1 MQVHPLEHT
10 EKTLHVP
17 EQLSLSAVFMV
28 LMILLASKVDIGYWI
43 LARVK
48 AGAPAAKS
56 TIATINAKLLFL
68 ALISIKSLR
77 TF

>member
-1 MQVHPLEHT
+1 
-10 EKTLHVP
+10 
-17 EQLSLSAVFMV
+17 MV

-68 ALISIKSLR
+68 ALISIESLR

>member
-1 MQVHPLEHT
+1 MQVHPLEQAV
-10 EKTLHVP
+10 KTLHVP
-17 EQLSLSAVFMV
+17 EQLSLSAVFMG
-28 LMILLASKVDIGYWI
+28 LIILLASKVDIRYWI

-56 TIATINAKLLFL
+56 TIATINTKLLFL